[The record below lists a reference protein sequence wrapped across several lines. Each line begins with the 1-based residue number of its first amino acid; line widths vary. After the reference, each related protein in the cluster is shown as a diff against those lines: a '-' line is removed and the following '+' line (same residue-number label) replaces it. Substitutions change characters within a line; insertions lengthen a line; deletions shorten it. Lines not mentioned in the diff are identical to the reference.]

1 MDNKYY
7 IHLLLSIGILF
18 GARSAA
24 YAQETEETKPHYS
37 VEAKVGL
44 PLGYSDFSS
53 LGNNHFSP
61 GIGAGFA
68 GNYHFNHFLSAGAAV
83 GMGVVNM
90 TARAPMEHYWYCEG
104 GRYVA
109 PVFLRENY
117 SYKDLR
123 VKSFFGYASLN
134 VGLNLVSLFAGKPSR
149 FDVSLRPS
157 IYLLGVRSKL
167 EERVGGTEL
176 QHHGFKFSPAY
187 GGLIGLS
194 YAMTNKMDLLLTEE
208 VMFAGDKNRIDGLA
222 PVYDKNFL
230 ATLSVGVRFRW
241 GKAGN
246 KMKSVPQATQ
256 ADRPV
261 PVNVAPAPAVPEE
274 KAVPTD
280 TLQVE
285 SPAQMDKVAKE
296 RMVNE
301 ELANYNIYFKLDV
314 ATISPDQY
322 VRVDAIADLIRR
334 NPEMTLLIEGWT
346 DPLGT
351 REYNKRLS
359 FRRAEALQK
368 ALIARGI
375 KSEYVR
381 ITGQG
386 IDTDAPTHKE
396 ARRTNI
402 YLKEIIA
409 K

>member
-1 MDNKYY
+1 MNNKFYF
-7 IHLLLSIGILF
+7 HLFLSIGILF
-18 GARSAA
+18 GVQTAV
-24 YAQETEETKPHYS
+24 YAQETEETKPQYS

-44 PLGYSDFSS
+44 PIGYSDFSS
-53 LGNNHFSP
+53 FGNNHFNP

-68 GNYHFNHFLSAGAAV
+68 GNYHFNHFLSAGVAV
-83 GMGVVNM
+83 GMGRVDM
-90 TARAPMEHYWYCEG
+90 TARDPMEHYWYCEG

-109 PVFLRENY
+109 PVFLRQNY
-117 SYKDLR
+117 SYKDLK
-123 VKSFFGYASLN
+123 VESVFGYASLN
-134 VGLNLVSLFAGKPSR
+134 VGINVVSLFAQRPSR
-149 FDVSLRPS
+149 FDLSLRPS
-157 IYLLGVRSKL
+157 IYLLGIRSKL
-167 EERVGGTEL
+167 EERAGGTEL

-194 YAMTNKMDLLLTEE
+194 YAITDRMDLLLTEE
-208 VMFAGDKNRIDGLA
+208 VMFAGDKNRFDGLI

-230 ATLSVGVRFRW
+230 ATLSVGIRFRW
-241 GKAGN
+241 GKAGT
-246 KMKSVPQATQ
+246 KIKSVPLPIQ
-256 ADRPV
+256 ADCSAPQIETH
-261 PVNVAPAPAVPEE
+261 APAAPEE
-274 KAVPTD
+274 EDVPS
-280 TLQVE
+280 VMVAE
-285 SPAQMDKVAKE
+285 GSPAQMDKAAKE
-296 RMVNE
+296 KMVNE

-314 ATISPDQY
+314 ATISPDQS
-322 VRVDAIADLIRR
+322 VKVDAIADLIRR

-346 DPLGT
+346 DPRGT

-375 KSEYVR
+375 KGEYVR

-386 IDTDAPTHKE
+386 IDSDAPTYKE